1 MLISKQ
7 SLKIALLVMVFSTT
21 GYTVKANTLEQVG
34 VVDRDKVVAS
44 YPKAQAAAEELKK
57 SEDRVHKLID
67 DSNKQFDEAKT
78 AKKPQAEV
86 EGLQRRLQTQIDD
99 EVKKVKKRAEELE
112 MQLENA
118 IDTAIKAEASS
129 RKLDTVMVKQAVLL
143 GGVDLTNGV
152 IKRLVP
158 GGGASP
164 VTSANGS
171 DKVKSKSAAK

>member
-1 MLISKQ
+1 
-7 SLKIALLVMVFSTT
+7 MVFSTT

-158 GGGASP
+158 AGGATP